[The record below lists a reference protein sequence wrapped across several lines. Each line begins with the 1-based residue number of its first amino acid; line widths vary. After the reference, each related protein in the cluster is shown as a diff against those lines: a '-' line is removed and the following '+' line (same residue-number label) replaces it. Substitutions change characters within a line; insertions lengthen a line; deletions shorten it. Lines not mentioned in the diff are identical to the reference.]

1 MIKSI
6 AYSVAA
12 FAGAPRV
19 FQRIFAPDGI
29 AVLMYHAVVREP
41 LPVSDWCFLDEKVFR
56 DQMTYLKKHCR
67 IVPFRELPASV
78 RPKNGR
84 PIVAVTFDD
93 GYQNNY
99 DVAFPILRQM
109 DVPATIFLATDFI
122 GSDDTVWFC
131 RINDALAKTSL
142 ERFEWEKVSYDLSS
156 MSRRAEAGAEIQVR
170 LKRYGHPRLLE
181 EMRNL
186 VRSLGADPDAPIA
199 RGSPYR
205 MLGANEIREM
215 ADSGLIDFGGHTCSH
230 AILSG
235 LDDSLRERE
244 ISGSIDAVGRLT
256 GAPCGLFAY
265 PNGGAEDYGPRD
277 VAALRR
283 SNVGAAANTVAGPND
298 QSAPALELRRYGIG
312 SDTSMARFRLLTHHV
327 LWALR
332 EKRADLRH

>member
-41 LPVSDWCFLDEKVFR
+41 LPVSDWCFLEEKVFH

-67 IVPFRELPASV
+67 IVPLRELPASV
-78 RPKNGR
+78 QPKNGR
-84 PIVAVTFDD
+84 PVAAVTFDD

-109 DVPATIFLATDFI
+109 EIPATIFLATDFI

-131 RINDALAKTSL
+131 RINEALAKTSL
-142 ERFEWEKVSYDLSS
+142 DGFDWEEATYDLSS
-156 MSRRAEAGAEIQVR
+156 MPKRVSASAEIQVR
-170 LKRYGHPRLLE
+170 LKRYSHPRLLE
-181 EMRNL
+181 KMRDL
-186 VRSLGADPDAPIA
+186 VRALGGNPEMPIA
-199 RGSPYR
+199 RESPYR
-205 MLGANEIREM
+205 MLCASAIREM

-277 VAALRR
+277 VAALKR
-283 SNVGAAANTVAGPND
+283 SNVAIAANTVAGPND
-298 QSAPALELRRYGIG
+298 RSVPALELRRYGIG
-312 SDTSMARFRLLTHHV
+312 ADTSMARFQLLTHHV

>member
-19 FQRIFAPDGI
+19 FQRIFAPEGI
-29 AVLMYHAVVREP
+29 AVLMYRAVVREP
-41 LPVSDWCFLDEKVFR
+41 LPVSDWCFLEEKVFH
-56 DQMTYLKKHCR
+56 DQMTYLRKHCR
-67 IVPFRELPASV
+67 VVPLRELPASV
-78 RPKNGR
+78 RPENGR
-84 PIVAVTFDD
+84 PVVAVTFDD

-109 DVPATIFLATDFI
+109 EIPATIFLATDFI

-142 ERFEWEKVSYDLSS
+142 DSFGWEEATYDLSS
-156 MSRRAEAGAEIQVR
+156 MPKRAEASGSIQTR

-186 VRSLGADPDAPIA
+186 VRALGADPDAPIA
-199 RGSPYR
+199 RESPYR
-205 MLGANEIREM
+205 MLGAREIREM

-235 LDDSLRERE
+235 LDDSRRERE
-244 ISGSIDAVGRLT
+244 IAASIEAVGRLS

-265 PNGGAEDYGPRD
+265 PNGGTGDYGPRD
-277 VAALRR
+277 VDALKR
-283 SNVGAAANTVAGPND
+283 SKVAVAANTVAGPND
-298 QSAPALELRRYGIG
+298 RSAPALELRRYGIG
-312 SDTSMARFRLLTHHV
+312 ADTSMARFRLLTHHV

>member
-1 MIKSI
+1 VIKSI

-19 FQRIFAPDGI
+19 LQRLFVPEGI

-41 LPVSDWCFLDEKVFR
+41 LLVSDWCFLEEKVFR

-78 RPKNGR
+78 RPENGR
-84 PIVAVTFDD
+84 PVVAVTFDD

-99 DVAFPILRQM
+99 DVAFPVLRQM
-109 DVPATIFLATDFI
+109 EIPATIFLATDFI

-131 RINDALAKTSL
+131 RINDAIAKTSL
-142 ERFEWEKVSYDLSS
+142 DRFDWEEAKYDLSS
-156 MSRRAEAGAEIQVR
+156 MPKRAEASAEIQAR
-170 LKRYGHPRLLE
+170 LKRHGHPQLLE
-181 EMRNL
+181 KMRDL
-186 VRSLGADPDAPIA
+186 VRALGGNPDMPIA
-199 RGSPYR
+199 RASPYR
-205 MLGANEIREM
+205 MLGASEIREM

-244 ISGSIDAVGRLT
+244 ISGSVDAVGRLT

-283 SNVGAAANTVAGPND
+283 SNVAVAANTVAGPND
-298 QSAPALELRRYGIG
+298 RSAPALELRRYGIG

-332 EKRADLRH
+332 EKRADLSH